1 MININFAYLGL
12 ERVEIFI
19 FKIEKSYKVF
29 LLFECL
35 YKSYLLFKLIKSCSN
50 LDKSFG
56 DIKINTAF

>member
-19 FKIEKSYKVF
+19 FKTEKTYKVL

-35 YKSYLLFKLIKSCSN
+35 YKSYLLFKLINSCSN